1 MLQVIKTKTISLN
14 INLRIFLY
22 VNNMT
27 MYSEALERSEACSDF
42 YGLIHIALV
51 FIRIYFY
58 CSEKI
63 QIYIESLC
71 YVKKKLFIII

>member
-1 MLQVIKTKTISLN
+1 
-14 INLRIFLY
+14 
-22 VNNMT
+22 MT